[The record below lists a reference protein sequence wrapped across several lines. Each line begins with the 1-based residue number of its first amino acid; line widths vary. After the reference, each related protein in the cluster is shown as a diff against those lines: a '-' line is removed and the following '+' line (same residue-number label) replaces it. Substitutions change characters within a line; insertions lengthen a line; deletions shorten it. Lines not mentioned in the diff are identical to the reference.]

1 MERTI
6 RILSCLALT
15 LLAPAALAA
24 QTSPELR
31 ADIDTLLEGDS
42 IDATLFDLP
51 ERFFGH
57 VMLLLPE
64 LALEDQE
71 VLAAAIEQAFDPL
84 QVRSSIVDL
93 IMVTATPELVDPLVA
108 SRAAGAE
115 AEMTRLTEEHVPEES
130 FEAFVNGLEDP
141 PAERLRLLAGLAD
154 ARGAGDFDLLLDQA
168 LSAAA
173 HRLVTLLGG
182 APGPFEP
189 LSDASFEGAYRQRI
203 LTRALELLHGM
214 APVPD
219 ELVGR
224 VAAIYTSQEGRW
236 YVDRM
241 TEAVQEAALQAGR
254 RVESSLVPTGSGAD
268 PPPSNPDAFCQTSAC
283 GYLVEWRGSPP
294 IGTNGRY
301 GAAGDLDARV
311 LEWLSLSGYQL
322 TRGLNA
328 EGLTL
333 RLRPR
338 TTTAICDFLSGTDNR
353 GCQAIDDVR
362 VDFLGADPE
371 RGTPEGFLVR
381 NRCGSDEI
389 MDVDGISALVAA
401 RVQHLLAGEPANRM
415 PGPSC

>member
-1 MERTI
+1 M
-6 RILSCLALT
+6 
-15 LLAPAALAA
+15 A

-57 VMLLLPE
+57 VMLLVPE

-71 VLAAAIEQAFDPL
+71 VLAAAIEQGFDPL
-84 QVRSSIVDL
+84 QVRSSIVDFMML
-93 IMVTATPELVDPLVA
+93 TATPELVDPLVA
-108 SRAAGAE
+108 SRLSGAE
-115 AEMTRLTEEHVPEES
+115 AEMTPLMEEHVPDES
-130 FEAFVNGLEDP
+130 FEAFVEGLDDP
-141 PAERLRLLAGLAD
+141 PTERLRLLAGLAD

-182 APGPFEP
+182 APGPFQP
-189 LSDASFEGAYRQRI
+189 LTDDSFEGAYRQRI
-203 LTRALELLHGM
+203 LTRALELLHAM
-214 APVPD
+214 APVSD

-224 VAAIYTSQEGRW
+224 VTATYTSEEGRW
-236 YVDRM
+236 YVDHM
-241 TEAVQEAALQAGR
+241 TEAVQEAALEAAR
-254 RVESSLVPTGSGAD
+254 RVESSLVPTESQAA
-268 PPPSNPDAFCQTSAC
+268 PQPSNPDAFCQAVAC
-283 GYLVEWRGSPP
+283 GYLVEWRGSLPT
-294 IGTNGRY
+294 GTNGRF

-322 TRGLNA
+322 TRGRNA
-328 EGLTL
+328 EGLTV

-338 TTTAICDFLSGTDNR
+338 TTTTVCDFLSGTDNR
-353 GCQAIDDVR
+353 GCQAINDVR

-371 RGTPEGFLVR
+371 RGTPDGLLVR

-389 MDVDGISALVAA
+389 MDVGGISAFVAA
-401 RVQHLLAGEPANRM
+401 RIQHLLARAPADQM